1 MRVALRRTTTT
12 VLAVGALLAGS
23 LAGAAGAPAH
33 QTVPVEPDRFYGDF
47 EADVLLFAGVP
58 AEDLCTDEPL
68 PVVPGRLFDRP
79 DGISVVKVN
88 TSVPVFLYHSPLGAP
103 EFVDETCGAMHDA
116 DPTTEPVSPFASG
129 TGRLTERVE
138 ILADG
143 RLTITNAVNGIASAP
158 DGNSWKLRGWADFVV
173 ADGMPVGD
181 PADFQG
187 LTVRRI
193 GR

>member
-1 MRVALRRTTTT
+1 MRVAMRPTITTA
-12 VLAVGALLAGS
+12 LAAGALLAGS
-23 LAGAAGAPAH
+23 LTSAAAAPAY

-79 DGISVVKVN
+79 DGISVVNVN
-88 TSVPVFLYHSPLGAP
+88 ASVPVFVYHSPLGAP
-103 EFVDETCGAMHDA
+103 EFVDETCAAMDDA

-138 ILADG
+138 ILPDG
-143 RLTITNAVNGIASAP
+143 RLNITNAVNGIASSP
-158 DGNSWKLRGWADFVV
+158 DGRSWKLRGWADFVL
-173 ADGMPVGD
+173 ADGVPVGD

-187 LTVRRI
+187 LTVHLI